1 MRFDESVVEE
11 FSGINVDDMLQL
23 RKNSIFYMLLHN
35 MLVRL
40 GLPSEFV
47 VDNET

>member
-1 MRFDESVVEE
+1 MSVVEE
-11 FSGINVDDMLQL
+11 FSGIDVDDMLQL
-23 RKNSIFYMLLHN
+23 RNKRQFLHAFTY
-35 MLVRL
+35 VFDL